1 MNFHVQVTRYY
12 LPLFFISAYHPSA
25 LSEEFLLN
33 KEAAS
38 F

>member
-1 MNFHVQVTRYY
+1 MNFHVQVTYY

-25 LSEEFLLN
+25 LSEEFLPN
-33 KEAAS
+33 QEAAS

>member
-1 MNFHVQVTRYY
+1 MNFHVQVTYY
-12 LPLFFISAYHPSA
+12 LPLF
-25 LSEEFLLN
+25 LSLLIIRLPN